1 MWQCH
6 TCVNSP
12 WSSRPILQHANCV
25 TPWQREVLTF
35 GYFALWD
42 VFVFNNKGGCA
53 IVAPECVKNS
63 VHWPQYFFHDNS
75 SPIKVLQHYSWQKT
89 TSPSCLIPLDHI
101 TSDHQVIKFRLQR
114 HATAK
119 LHFLLIQTYYPPCCS
134 THVKSKE
141 N

>member
-53 IVAPECVKNS
+53 IVAPECVKIVCTGLS
-63 VHWPQYFFHDNS
+63 TSFMTTL
-75 SPIKVLQHYSWQKT
+75 VLQKSFSITPGRENDRSQLPYPFGPHHFR
-89 TSPSCLIPLDHI
+89 SPSNQVQTPETRHCQ
-101 TSDHQVIKFRLQR
+101 TS
-114 HATAK
+114 
-119 LHFLLIQTYYPPCCS
+119 LLINPNILSALLLHPCQI
-134 THVKSKE
+134 
-141 N
+141 